1 MMRLSFPAFL
11 LLLLLSGFPL
21 RAQEGGVALGA
32 EIQRIEK
39 NLKSGAFSPAEKH
52 QALVKL
58 ARLQELSGNLE
69 AAAKTWGE
77 AAVAEQGRQDEKSLF
92 RKARCL
98 AAMGDWEGASALV
111 SPGSGDQAL
120 RPEARYLEAQIEAFR
135 SSDTSALLA
144 LLDYP
149 GFAEIKPLI
158 YFSLWKITGNG
169 NWSSRLRSE
178 YPESPE
184 ARIAAGEGPNQGSGG
199 SGAGPG
205 KKAAVYIKPSPL
217 WLLMPG
223 RASFSL
229 EPVPSSPAAKT
240 AGSAS
245 PAVKNTQAASQA
257 AGRETLLQTG
267 LFGREENARSQAARL
282 AEKGFAAELSRR
294 TVNGNEYWVV
304 LVKAG
309 QDANRMMLSLKDAGF
324 ESFPVE

>member
-1 MMRLSFPAFL
+1 MIRLSFPAFL
-11 LLLLLSGFPL
+11 FLLLLFSGFPL
-21 RAQEGGVALGA
+21 RAQEGGVPLGA

-69 AAAKTWGE
+69 SAAKTWGE
-77 AAVAEQGRQDEKSLF
+77 AAVAEQGGQDEKSLL

-111 SPGSGDQAL
+111 SQGGGD
-120 RPEARYLEAQIEAFR
+120 PEARYLEAQIEAFR

-149 GFAEIKPLI
+149 GFAEIRPLI

-169 NWSSRLRSE
+169 SWSSRLYSE

-184 ARIAAGEGPNQGSGG
+184 GRIAAGERADQGSGG
-199 SGAGPG
+199 AGA
-205 KKAAVYIKPSPL
+205 KADKNPAVYIKPSPL
-217 WLLMPG
+217 WLLIPG
-223 RASFSL
+223 RDSFSL
-229 EPVPSSPAAKT
+229 EPVPSASTAQNARTVSP
-240 AGSAS
+240 
-245 PAVKNTQAASQA
+245 A

-267 LFGREENARSQAARL
+267 LFGREANARSQAARL

-294 TVNGNEYWVV
+294 TVNGNEYWAV

-309 QDANRMMLSLKDAGF
+309 QDTNRMILSLRDAGF

>member
-11 LLLLLSGFPL
+11 FLLLLFSGFPL
-21 RAQEGGVALGA
+21 RAQEGGVALGT

-69 AAAKTWGE
+69 SAAKTWGE
-77 AAVAEQGRQDEKSLF
+77 AAVAEQGRQDEKSLL

-111 SPGSGDQAL
+111 SPGSRDQSL
-120 RPEARYLEAQIEAFR
+120 RLEARYLEAQIEAFR

-149 GFAEIKPLI
+149 GFAEIKPQV

-169 NWSSRLRSE
+169 SWSSRLRSE

-184 ARIAAGEGPNQGSGG
+184 GRIAAEEGPDQGSGG
-199 SGAGPG
+199 SGARAG

-217 WLLMPG
+217 WLLMQG

-229 EPVPSSPAAKT
+229 EPVPSAPAAKNVR
-240 AGSAS
+240 ADS
-245 PAVKNTQAASQA
+245 PA

-294 TVNGNEYWVV
+294 TVNGNEYWAV

-309 QDANRMMLSLKDAGF
+309 RDTNRMILSLREAGF

>member
-1 MMRLSFPAFL
+1 MIRLSFPAFL
-11 LLLLLSGFPL
+11 FLLLLFSGFPL
-21 RAQEGGVALGA
+21 RAQEGGVPLGA

-69 AAAKTWGE
+69 SAAKTWGE
-77 AAVAEQGRQDEKSLF
+77 AAVAEQGRRDEKSLL

-111 SPGSGDQAL
+111 SPGSGDQSL
-120 RPEARYLEAQIEAFR
+120 RLEARYLEAQIEAFR

-169 NWSSRLRSE
+169 SWSSRLRSE

-184 ARIAAGEGPNQGSGG
+184 GRIAAEEGPDQGSG
-199 SGAGPG
+199 GPG

-223 RASFSL
+223 RASFGL
-229 EPVPSSPAAKT
+229 EPVPSAPAARNAPT
-240 AGSAS
+240 AS
-245 PAVKNTQAASQA
+245 PA

-294 TVNGNEYWVV
+294 TVNGNEYWAV

-309 QDANRMMLSLKDAGF
+309 QDTNRMILSLRDAGF